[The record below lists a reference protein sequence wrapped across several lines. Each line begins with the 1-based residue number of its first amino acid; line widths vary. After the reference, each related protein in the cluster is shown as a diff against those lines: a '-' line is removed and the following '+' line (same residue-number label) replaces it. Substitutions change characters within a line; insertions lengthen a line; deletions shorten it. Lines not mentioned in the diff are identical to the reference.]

1 MQAEKIHRG
10 RLSTRL
16 APYLLSL
23 PSWVYFLVLFLIPLA
38 SMVVMATATG
48 DPLDGYTISDNFGEF
63 LTAVSQYQDEFI
75 RSFFYGGLSTILTL
89 LIAYPAAYWIAFHG
103 GRHKSSYL
111 FLIVLPFFVTFV
123 IRVLAWQFIL
133 ADQGFIFGPLK
144 DLGIL
149 PENAYVLSTKWA
161 VIGGLVYNNIGYY
174 VLPLYVSLEKI
185 DRRMV
190 LAAND
195 LYANSA
201 TAFARIILPL
211 SAPGIFAGFLLV
223 FVTNVGD
230 FINAEILG
238 GPSTSMIGNIIQ
250 DAFFV
255 DQDYPMAA
263 SLSSLLMLLL
273 MVAIL
278 VYAKIF
284 GTETIQDY
292 AA

>member
-1 MQAEKIHRG
+1 MLRG
-10 RLSTRL
+10 RLNRRL

-23 PSWVYFLVLFLIPLA
+23 PSWAYFLLLFLVPLG
-38 SMVVMATATG
+38 SMMVMATATG
-48 DPLDGYTISDNFGEF
+48 DPLDGYAISDNF
-63 LTAVSQYQDEFI
+63 SEFI
-75 RSFFYGGLSTILTL
+75 SAVTQYHAQFVRSFFYGGLSTVITL

-103 GRHKSSYL
+103 GRHKSTYL

-133 ADQGFIFGPLK
+133 ADQGFILGPLK
-144 DLGIL
+144 EWGIL
-149 PENAYVLSTKWA
+149 SENSYILSTKWA
-161 VIGGLVYNNIGYY
+161 VIGGLIYNNIGYY

-195 LYANSA
+195 LYATTASA
-201 TAFARIILPL
+201 FMRVILPL
-211 SAPGIFAGFLLV
+211 SAPGVFAGFLLV

-250 DAFFV
+250 DSFFV

-263 SLSSLLMLLL
+263 ALSSLLMLLL

-278 VYAKIF
+278 LYAKIF